1 MQSIKSRK
9 LFLSPQAVRKRD
21 AVTEIFA
28 RVKSIQQFV
37 AAFKICFRERL
48 VVNHFFWRFCLCVFT
63 LQKDSYF
70 WAINSRTPPAIST
83 FSCSERVFCPS
94 LSPKLWSPVFVWSN
108 YSSLRISDSRKI
120 VSQTRFR
127 TIQRCLRWIREMLP
141 GATLR
146 VLLFWLPM
154 TFFFFFVFFF
164 FYCVCGC
171 ACVSNEEFTSL

>member
-1 MQSIKSRK
+1 MINNFLIISCTGQNNLLGIKYNNKFYKKKLQNNIKSNNLLVSNIISFIREYKVK
-9 LFLSPQAVRKRD
+9 LNDKY
-21 AVTEIFA
+21 
-28 RVKSIQQFV
+28 SI
-37 AAFKICFRERL
+37 L
-48 VVNHFFWRFCLCVFT
+48 VNIGPG
-63 LQKDSYF
+63 S
-70 WAINSRTPPAIST
+70 
-83 FSCSERVFCPS
+83 
-94 LSPKLWSPVFVWSN
+94 

>member
-37 AAFKICFRERL
+37 AALKICFRERL
-48 VVNHFFWRFCLCVFT
+48 VVNHFFWRCCLCIFT
-63 LQKDSYF
+63 LQKDSYSYS
-70 WAINSRTPPAIST
+70 WAISSRIPPAIST
-83 FSCSERVFCPS
+83 SSCSERVFCPS
-94 LSPKLWSPVFVWSN
+94 LSPMLWSPVFVWSN

-164 FYCVCGC
+164 FLLCVCV
-171 ACVSNEEFTSL
+171 CVCF